1 MLPIALSSCPDYD
14 SWIKIW
20 RNFMNKILLGKVGS
34 HSFPI
39 RSASN
44 CMFEDAQM
52 ILCSNVTTQAIES
65 SSSLLPKC
73 NMFLLK
79 KVQYV
84 VHWSYTVTKCS
95 DELDEPFGQW
105 QSQDALQLK
114 IVALFFQNA
123 ACCSPTVCWLLRVD
137 ILQLVKCNRV
147 SHEQVG
153 SHPFQYWISPLPAL
167 DSI

>member
-1 MLPIALSSCPDYD
+1 
-14 SWIKIW
+14 
-20 RNFMNKILLGKVGS
+20 MNKILLGKVGS

-95 DELDEPFGQW
+95 DELDEPFGQ
-105 QSQDALQLK
+105 
-114 IVALFFQNA
+114 
-123 ACCSPTVCWLLRVD
+123 
-137 ILQLVKCNRV
+137 
-147 SHEQVG
+147 
-153 SHPFQYWISPLPAL
+153 
-167 DSI
+167 